1 MHDCS
6 HFVPGTLVRGDTV
19 ELLIPP
25 TFPENS
31 KMPVAEFELLNEKVS
46 LNRMSLFQ
54 SSNTENKT

>member
-1 MHDCS
+1 M
-6 HFVPGTLVRGDTV
+6 

-31 KMPVAEFELLNEKVS
+31 KMPEAEFELLNEKVS